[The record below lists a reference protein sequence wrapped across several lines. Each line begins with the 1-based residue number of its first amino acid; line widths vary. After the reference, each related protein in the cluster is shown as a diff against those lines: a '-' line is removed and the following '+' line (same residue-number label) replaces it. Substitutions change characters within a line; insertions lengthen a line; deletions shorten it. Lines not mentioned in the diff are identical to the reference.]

1 MSAKGWLALHCRLNC
16 FTALSALISAAALFA
31 PPAANSQSASSASSE
46 TSGTLEEIVIT
57 AQKRTEKLEDVPVSA
72 AVVSAESVARNNV
85 TDISDL
91 NNLVPSVNLNG
102 SFNGRVP
109 SGMRGISSVSNEGTV
124 GLSSGVAILVDGV
137 PVPSDSV
144 DGNQLEDIQSI
155 EVLKGPQATLGGRT
169 AASGVINIVTKAP
182 SDTFTG
188 DVSAVATD
196 DQEYRVNGFIS
207 GPISDKVDFSISA
220 YGTTLN
226 QPIKNLLDD
235 KHTTQ
240 EIEGVRAK
248 VLIKATDDLDVT
260 LVGHY
265 GHSQSQG
272 FNLAYTYVTP
282 GTTLLVGIGG
292 PPFLSAAALMPGVTP
307 SLTNTN
313 YVSPVNSGAHI
324 NDTDFSAI
332 VNYRLP
338 GGFTVGSTTAYQHE
352 TQDNVQDLFA
362 VGSYFWNEL
371 TGAGTPGNPTPPF
384 FNFQEQKENVEQ
396 LSEEAKLVSPAGG
409 VFNYVI
415 GVFYSATTVETSET
429 RGLLPAFL
437 TSTVTPDTKTTDLYG
452 RSTWKF
458 LPSTSLVT
466 GLRYNYDDVSYTK
479 DQALYTAAFPP
490 PVIQGP
496 ISATGSHTS
505 STVVGDISLQQ
516 QIQTDSM
523 VYATYARGYSP
534 GAYNTAQGLIAP
546 GLFGAGT
553 PGQPTLAYVP
563 NETIN
568 HVELGTK
575 GTYLDNSLTVNV
587 SVWDTKYKD
596 FQVQI
601 FDTSTG
607 SVDPPLVLTPA
618 GGAETKGLEFD
629 AVWAATK
636 LLTLNFDYA
645 YVDAKFTEYPGAP
658 CWYGESAAQ
667 GCTLKNPALAPSP
680 LNPTNQNLS
689 GAVMPNAPKNKF
701 VIGAQQRVPLGSMG
715 YDLVLGGNYSYTAQ
729 TQMLADQNPESI
741 RPSYG
746 LMNLSAGLRSQTGK
760 FSATFFVDNVL
771 NKHYLVDMEDFW
783 SSPWGSTNVV
793 VSQPAR
799 DTNRYAGIRLTAGF

>member
-1 MSAKGWLALHCRLNC
+1 MTAKGWLAMNFRSISV
-16 FTALSALISAAALFA
+16 ALGAVLAAAALPA
-31 PPAANSQSASSASSE
+31 PPAANAQSVSEASE

-72 AVVSAESVARNNV
+72 AVVSADSVARNNI

-102 SFNGRVP
+102 SYNGRVP
-109 SGMRGISSVSNEGTV
+109 TGMRGISSVSNEGTV

-144 DGNQLEDIQSI
+144 DGNQLEDVQSI

-188 DVSAVATD
+188 DFSAVATD
-196 DQEYRVNGFIS
+196 DREYRVNGFIS
-207 GPISDKVDFSISA
+207 GPISDKVDFSVSA

-226 QPIKNLLDD
+226 QPVKNLYDD
-235 KHTTQ
+235 KHTNQ

-248 VLIKATDDLDVT
+248 ILLKATDDLDVT

-265 GHSQSQG
+265 GHSQSDG
-272 FNLAYTYVTP
+272 FNFAYTYITP
-282 GTTLLVGIGG
+282 GTTLLVGPGG
-292 PPFLSAAALMPGVTP
+292 PPFLSVAALLPGITP
-307 SLTNTN
+307 SISNTN
-313 YVSPVNSGAHI
+313 YSSPVNSGAHI

-338 GGFTVGSTTAYQHE
+338 GGFTLGSTTAYQHE

-362 VGSYFWNEL
+362 VNAYFWNEL

-384 FNFQEQKENVEQ
+384 FNFQEQKESIKQ
-396 LSEEAKLVSPAGG
+396 LSEEAKLVSPAGDA
-409 VFNYVI
+409 VNYVV
-415 GVFYSATTVETSET
+415 GVFYSDTKVDTSEA
-429 RGLLPAFL
+429 RGLLPAFNN
-437 TSTVTPDTKTTDLYG
+437 TSVTPDTKTTDLYG
-452 RSTWKF
+452 RVTWKF
-458 LPSTSLVT
+458 APTTSLVT
-466 GLRYNYDDVSYTK
+466 GLRYNYDDVSYVVN
-479 DQALYTAAFPP
+479 QALYTAAFPP

-496 ISATGSHTS
+496 ISASGSHTS
-505 STVVGDISLQQ
+505 STVVGDVSLQQ
-516 QIQTDSM
+516 QLAKDSM

-534 GAYNTAQGLIAP
+534 GAYNTAQAITAP
-546 GLFGAGT
+546 GLFGPGT
-553 PGQPTLAYVP
+553 PGQPTLGYVP
-563 NETIN
+563 NETID
-568 HVELGTK
+568 HFELGTK

-607 SVDPPLVLTPA
+607 SINPPLILTPA
-618 GGAETKGLEFD
+618 GEAETKGLEFD

-645 YVDAKFTEYPGAP
+645 YIDAKFNDYKGAP
-658 CWYGESAAQ
+658 CWYGESAAE
-667 GCTLKNPALAPSP
+667 GCTLKNPALPAGP
-680 LNPTNQNLS
+680 LNPFTQNVS
-689 GAVMPNAPKNKF
+689 GDVMPNAPKNKF
-701 VIGAQQRVPLGSMG
+701 VIGAQQRLPLGSLG
-715 YDLVLGGNYSYTAQ
+715 YDFVLGGNYSYTAA
-729 TQMLADQNPESI
+729 TQMLADQNPQAI

-746 LMNLSAGLRSQTGK
+746 LLNLSAGLKSQTGK
-760 FSATFFVDNVL
+760 FSATIFVDNVL
-771 NKHYLVDMEDFW
+771 DKHYVVDMEDFW
-783 SSPWGSTNVV
+783 SSPWGATNVV

-799 DTNRYAGIRLTAGF
+799 DTNRYAGIRITAGF